1 MNESNAP
8 PVCASKRLVAIASI
22 SSMKI
27 IAGEFSIESKDNEN
41 DFRNQKRF
49 ASVPLARRNTSRTIR
64 GPSPRY
70 F

>member
-1 MNESNAP
+1 
-8 PVCASKRLVAIASI
+8 
-22 SSMKI
+22 MKI